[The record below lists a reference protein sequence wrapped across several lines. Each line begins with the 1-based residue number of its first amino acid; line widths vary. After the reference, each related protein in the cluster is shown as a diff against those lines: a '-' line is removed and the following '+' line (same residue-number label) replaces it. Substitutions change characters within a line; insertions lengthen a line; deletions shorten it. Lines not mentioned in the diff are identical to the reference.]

1 MIKFSLKLHEID
13 KGFIIDGKNGAKYLP
28 CVAFPV
34 RDEHGNLTQDQYG
47 NTHIIKQDLNKE
59 QREQDKV
66 DRIMRPIVGNLDASR
81 LIEDVKRTMAGDAQP
96 PSEAVA
102 ARGSA
107 PQSQQQDDFDPP
119 F

>member
-47 NTHIIKQDLNKE
+47 NTHIIKQDLGKD
-59 QREQDKV
+59 QREQDKASNV
-66 DRIMRPIVGNLDASR
+66 MRPIVGNLNAIY
-81 LIEDVKRTMAGDAQP
+81 LIEDVKESMSKGNAA
-96 PSEAVA
+96 PSEPVA

>member
-47 NTHIIKQDLNKE
+47 NTHIIKQDLGKD
-59 QREQDKV
+59 QREQDKASNV
-66 DRIMRPIVGNLDASR
+66 MRPIVGNLNAIY
-81 LIEDVKRTMAGDAQP
+81 LIEDVKESMCKGNAA
-96 PSEAVA
+96 PSEPVA

>member
-1 MIKFSLKLHEID
+1 MIKFSLKLDDIE
-13 KGFIIDGKNGAKYLP
+13 KEFIQHHKNGKKYLNL
-28 CVAFPV
+28 VAWERP
-34 RDEHGNLTQDQYG
+34 DEYG

-66 DRIMRPIVGNLDASR
+66 DRVMRPIVGNLDASR

-96 PSEAVA
+96 PSEPVA